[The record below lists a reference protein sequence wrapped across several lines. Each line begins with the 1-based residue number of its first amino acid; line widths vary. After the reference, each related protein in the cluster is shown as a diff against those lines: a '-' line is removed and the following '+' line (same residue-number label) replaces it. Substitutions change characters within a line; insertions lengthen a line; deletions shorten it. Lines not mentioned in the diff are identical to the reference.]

1 MTNEVSDINP
11 NVKMDGI
18 SSVEKEGNE
27 PSAIDKVREDLER
40 GAVTVP
46 VMPAQDGQTSAQP
59 EQIRIVI
66 RDAKPPLAAR
76 FLQGAMRFICFV
88 LLICVCGIGIPRL
101 FGINEFNVMTGSMS
115 PTYPVGTLV
124 FVQPKDPST
133 IRPGEVV
140 TVIMNENLDMITH
153 RVVSNN
159 YDDKTLTTK
168 GDANNSEDG
177 PSLYE
182 NVVGVVCFSV
192 PNVGGVVDYLTND
205 SQGRIV
211 GIAFAIGILA
221 LTFIAEGLCVLMTKQ
236 DANVYQKNSKKSYSV
251 KSVKARH
258 FDKNYSKKS

>member
-1 MTNEVSDINP
+1 MNKKISDINP
-11 NVKMDGI
+11 NVKCEGI
-18 SSVEKEGNE
+18 SSVDDEKSE
-27 PSAIDKVREDLER
+27 PSAIDKLREDVTK
-40 GAVTVP
+40 GAVEIPLPT
-46 VMPAQDGQTSAQP
+46 DGEGASAGQP

-76 FLQGAMRFICFV
+76 FLQGAMRFICFA

-153 RVVSNN
+153 RVVANN
-159 YDDKTLTTK
+159 YDEKTITTK

-182 NVVGVVCFSV
+182 NVVGVVCFAV
-192 PNVGGVVDYLTND
+192 PNVGGIVDYLTND

-236 DANVYQKNSKKSYSV
+236 DANVYQKNGKAAYSV
-251 KSVKARH
+251 RNVNARN
-258 FDKNYSKKS
+258 FKKGYSKKS